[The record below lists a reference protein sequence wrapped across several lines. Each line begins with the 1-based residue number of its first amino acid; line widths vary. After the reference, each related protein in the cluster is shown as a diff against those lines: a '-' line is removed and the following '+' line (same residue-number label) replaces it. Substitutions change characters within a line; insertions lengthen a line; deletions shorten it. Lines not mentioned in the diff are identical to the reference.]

1 MKRRNLMA
9 LVLAGVMA
17 ASVMGCASQSGAKNP
32 SETQKEAAKEGA
44 SNESVS
50 KDNESGATDS
60 AAVPAGSWKPDHDI
74 TIRVPNAAGGTMD
87 TITRIL
93 GQGIQQST
101 GTTVMI
107 NNLTGA
113 SGAIAAN
120 DLLAKDAD
128 PCELM
133 TSGIAL
139 FTLAPLF
146 NQDIK
151 VSLDDFAI
159 VSGMVSEDFVLCV
172 NPEKSGIH
180 NWEELKAYGEKERI
194 LFGSNTPGGT
204 THMLGTALFGEAGLN
219 AEAVT
224 SDGTNK
230 DMLALTSGDVVCA
243 IGNAS
248 ACQQFIEEGT
258 AVPIVVFSADA
269 YKGFE
274 GFTVPSVV
282 DLGYDIQFKSCN
294 FLMAKK
300 GADQAAL
307 DQIHDMIQAYTETEE
322 CKKLAE
328 SAKYVPDIAD
338 GETVRAMIEDS
349 AKMCQEIYE
358 KYYH

>member
-1 MKRRNLMA
+1 MKRRKIMA
-9 LVLAGVMA
+9 LILAGAMA
-17 ASVMGCASQSGAKNP
+17 AAVTGCQSPAD
-32 SETQKEAAKEGA
+32 
-44 SNESVS
+44 S
-50 KDNESGATDS
+50 KTADS
-60 AAVPAGSWKPDHDI
+60 AAAPSTETGNTEKAETGDKKTEGVQTEGAQAAQWKPDHDI

-87 TITRIL
+87 TITRIM
-93 GQGIQQST
+93 GQGIQEAT
-101 GTTVMI
+101 KTTVMI

-120 DLLAKDAD
+120 DLLSKEAD

-146 NQDIK
+146 NKDIK
-151 VSLDDFAI
+151 VNLDDFTI
-159 VSGMVSEDFVLCV
+159 VSALVSEDFVLCV
-172 NPEKSGIH
+172 NPDKSGIH
-180 NWEELKAYGEKERI
+180 NWEELAAYGKDNRI

-230 DMLALTSGDVVCA
+230 DMLALASGDVTAA
-243 IGNAS
+243 IGNSS

-258 AVPIVVFSADA
+258 AVPIAVFSADP

-274 GFTVPSVV
+274 GFTVPTAKS
-282 DLGYDIQFKSCN
+282 LGYDITFRSCN

-300 GADQAAL
+300 GVDQAAI
-307 DQIHDMIQAYTETEE
+307 DQLYGIMTEYTKTDAFQE
-322 CKKLAE
+322 LAK
-328 SAKYVPDIAD
+328 SANYIPDTQD
-338 GETVRAMIEDS
+338 GPAVKAMIED
-349 AKMCQEIYE
+349 AARICQDIYD
-358 KYYH
+358 KYYK

>member
-1 MKRRNLMA
+1 MA
-9 LVLAGVMA
+9 
-17 ASVMGCASQSGAKNP
+17 
-32 SETQKEAAKEGA
+32 
-44 SNESVS
+44 
-50 KDNESGATDS
+50 
-60 AAVPAGSWKPDHDI
+60 
-74 TIRVPNAAGGTMD
+74 
-87 TITRIL
+87 
-93 GQGIQQST
+93 
-101 GTTVMI
+101 
-107 NNLTGA
+107 
-113 SGAIAAN
+113 
-120 DLLAKDAD
+120 
-128 PCELM
+128 
-133 TSGIAL
+133 
-139 FTLAPLF
+139 
-146 NQDIK
+146 
-151 VSLDDFAI
+151 
-159 VSGMVSEDFVLCV
+159 SEDFVLCV

-224 SDGTNK
+224 SGGTNK

-269 YKGFE
+269 YEGFE
-274 GFTVPSVV
+274 GFAVPSVV

-338 GETVRAMIEDS
+338 GDTVRAMIEDS